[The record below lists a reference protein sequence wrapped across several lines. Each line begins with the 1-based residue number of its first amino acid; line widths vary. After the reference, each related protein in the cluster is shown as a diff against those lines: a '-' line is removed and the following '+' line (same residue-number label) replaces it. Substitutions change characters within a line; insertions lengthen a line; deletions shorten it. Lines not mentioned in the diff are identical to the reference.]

1 MERAEALLFGEL
13 AVALGIAR
21 ENVQSYIHERLQ
33 IMEPMDKNAV

>member
-21 ENVQSYIHERLQ
+21 ENVQGFIQDRLA
-33 IMEPMDKNAV
+33 ITFPVE